1 MKIVIVETDV
11 KVDKSF
17 VASLRKLIQWYG
29 QDNIILDTGD
39 WKKCL
44 KFMDMTTV
52 MTLRKVRR

>member
-11 KVDKSF
+11 KVYKSF

-29 QDNIILDTGD
+29 EENIILDTGD

-44 KFMDMTTV
+44 KFHGYDHGYDIEEG
-52 MTLRKVRR
+52 